1 MNDLNKIDLAWK
13 TVLKFSGIISISCFL
28 CLMLLLIVGIKL
40 WTIGIVFLISLAG
53 CIVIQNQIDAVKA
66 YEPAYNEFVKCVTM
80 FAIILLFMAL
90 TVKKVSHDEMDDLL
104 LYGTLPIMTNFLT
117 IITVWL
123 FHKYKERKHHQEQAK
138 QQQERA
144 HQGLT
149 GNL

>member
-13 TVLKFSGIISISCFL
+13 TVLKFSGIISINCFF

-40 WTIGIVFLISLAG
+40 WTIGIVFLISLGG
-53 CIVIQNQIDAVKA
+53 CVVIQNQIEAVKA
-66 YEPAYNEFVKCVTM
+66 YEPAYREFVKCVTM

-90 TVKKVSHDEMDDLL
+90 TVKKVSHGEMDDLL

-117 IITVWL
+117 ITTVWF
-123 FHKYKERKHHQEQAK
+123 FHKYREVKHNQEQTK

-144 HQGLT
+144 HQGLA
-149 GNL
+149 GDL